1 MHNDHAYK
9 TILADVLLHSMI
21 GNWHNPV
28 VCPSI
33 CLTLCIVALR
43 VGVRGNLYQHVP
55 SRHVP
60 ICPFKHFCCSMYCL
74 ATKRVEENT
83 SVSFFGHKRPC
94 VMWFIAHYLLLRT

>member
-33 CLTLCIVALR
+33 CLTLCIVSLR
-43 VGVRGNLYQHVP
+43 VGVEGYKLYQHVP

-60 ICPFKHFCCSMYCL
+60 ICLFGHFCCRLYRLVTNCNAKNESKK
-74 ATKRVEENT
+74 T
-83 SVSFFGHKRPC
+83 
-94 VMWFIAHYLLLRT
+94 